1 MVGSTPK
8 NASEMNL
15 QAKLCARTGLR
26 CILGGPP
33 QLNGDPCHGS
43 AGNVDPQALPP
54 PSSSVWGYYLRDEP
68 QRQTFPSL
76 KAQQDRIH
84 AAHPRSLVFV
94 NMDPPGGWFGQGS
107 ATPAAE
113 AEYSQ
118 YLDEVKPDLLSF
130 DCYPSFGGRRPRD
143 LAVTPDTRAAYLAV
157 LAIARRQAARAAIP
171 WWTYFN
177 IAYFNINDEPTEA
190 QAAWQAFV
198 SLAYGAKGLLYFYY
212 KNPEKP
218 CTRDF
223 LIAPGI
229 LEQNSVEDT

>member
-43 AGNVDPQALPP
+43 AGNIDPQALPP

-76 KAQQDRIH
+76 KAQQDRLH

-118 YLDEVKPDLLSF
+118 YLDAVKPDLLSF
-130 DCYPSFGGRRPRD
+130 DVS
-143 LAVTPDTRAAYLAV
+143 AAA
-157 LAIARRQAARAAIP
+157 P
-171 WWTYFN
+171 
-177 IAYFNINDEPTEA
+177 
-190 QAAWQAFV
+190 FV
-198 SLAYGAKGLLYFYY
+198 SSS
-212 KNPEKP
+212 KP
-218 CTRDF
+218 QRSGCTVLSYVWWPAPPGRGNYPGHSRS
-223 LIAPGI
+223 IPGCAGYCQAPGCASCDPVVD
-229 LEQNSVEDT
+229 LF